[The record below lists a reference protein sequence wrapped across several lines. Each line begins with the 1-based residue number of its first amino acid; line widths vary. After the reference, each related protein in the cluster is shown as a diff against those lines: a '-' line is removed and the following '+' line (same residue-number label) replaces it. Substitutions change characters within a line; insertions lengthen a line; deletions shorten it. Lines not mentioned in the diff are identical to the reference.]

1 MLKDSAETTTK
12 PSKCYRGFSQR
23 FYHLLR
29 DGGEY
34 RDLGKNYFDELKEA
48 KVVRRLERRLQALG
62 YDVTLEKKAA

>member
-1 MLKDSAETTTK
+1 MAVGHTILVIT
-12 PSKCYRGFSQR
+12 
-23 FYHLLR
+23 YHLLR

-34 RDLGKNYFDELKEA
+34 QDLGKNYFDELKEV